1 MKILA
6 VLGASGHGR
15 VVADAAIESGWD
27 GVVFFDDA
35 ADSQRTCGGWPID
48 GGTADI
54 ISAARRFDRAIV
66 AIGNNA
72 VRLKKLLALDA
83 AGVRLA
89 TVVHPRAVVS
99 RSAMLGDGTVVCAGA
114 VVNPFAVIGRGAI
127 VNTCASVDH
136 DCVLGDAVHI
146 SPGAH
151 LGGHVRI
158 GDRSWVGIGAAVR
171 HQVTI
176 GQDVIIGAGAA
187 VIGDVRSGLT
197 VVGVPAESKT
207 C

>member
-1 MKILA
+1 MKVLA

-15 VVADAAIESGWD
+15 VVADAAIESGWED
-27 GVVFFDDA
+27 VVFFDDA
-35 ADSQRTCGGWPID
+35 ADGPLTCGVWPIK
-48 GGTADI
+48 GRTADLLA
-54 ISAARRFDRAIV
+54 SAHRFDGAVV
-66 AIGNNA
+66 AIGQNA
-72 VRLKKLLALDA
+72 VRLQKLMTLVAS
-83 AGVRLA
+83 GVPLA

-99 RSAMLGDGTVVCAGA
+99 RSATIGGGSVVCAGA
-114 VVNPFAVIGRGAI
+114 VVNPYAVVGRGAI
-127 VNTCASVDH
+127 VNTCASIDH
-136 DCVLGDAVHI
+136 DCVLGEGVHI

-151 LGGHVRI
+151 LGGHVRV

-197 VVGVPAESKT
+197 VVGVPAEARS

>member
-1 MKILA
+1 MKTLA

-27 GVVFFDDA
+27 AIVFFDDA
-35 ADSQRTCGGWPID
+35 ADGRRTCGGWPID
-48 GGTADI
+48 GGTADLI
-54 ISAARRFDRAIV
+54 DSAHRFERVIV

-72 VRLKKLLALDA
+72 VRLQKLLVLEAS
-83 AGVRLA
+83 GVRLT

-99 RSAMLGDGTVVCAGA
+99 RSASIGDGTVVCAGA
-114 VVNPFAVIGRGAI
+114 VVNPFAIVGRGAI
-127 VNTCASVDH
+127 INTCASVDH

-151 LGGHVRI
+151 LGGHVRV
-158 GDRSWVGIGAAVR
+158 GDRSWVGIGSSVR
-171 HQVTI
+171 HQLTI
-176 GQDVIIGAGAA
+176 GPDVIIGAGAA
-187 VIGDVRSGLT
+187 VIRDVSSGLT
-197 VVGVPAESKT
+197 VAGVPAETKS